1 MSVEYSREQAE
12 QVLKDEN
19 KFNGFNDILFT
30 GDKEFLNHKFPP
42 KIEYVGSVW
51 KIRNRIFLC
60 NSQTELGTLHG
71 YGIDDDGK
79 WFLTS
84 GAGFCCCSASS
95 LHKLTQ
101 ATPTEWMDAL
111 EKFAES
117 KYNVGDE
124 VKCLLLNNPNE
135 ILESLNSVVRNQE
148 PALNKWWGEKNEN
161 IGTLLMEDGIWADI
175 ITPAKDELDEKLK
188 ELTKLAESQGKNL
201 KITFEKQ

>member
-1 MSVEYSREQAE
+1 MSVEYTKEQAE
-12 QVLKDEN
+12 QMLIDEN
-19 KFNGFNDILFT
+19 KFNYGWAILST

-42 KIEYVGSVW
+42 KIEYVGNVW
-51 KIRNRIFLC
+51 KIENRIFLC

-71 YGIDDDGK
+71 YGMDDDGK

-95 LHKLTQ
+95 LHKLTK
-101 ATPTEWMDAL
+101 ATPTEWMAAL

-117 KYNVGDE
+117 RYIIGDE
-124 VKCLLLNNPNE
+124 VKCLSDGIIE
-135 ILESLNSVVRNQE
+135 IIVSFNH
-148 PALNKWWGEKNEN
+148 ALNKSNCLNEWWDTVEYGAA
-161 IGTLLMEDGIWADI
+161 LLMKDGIWADI
-175 ITPAKDELDEKLK
+175 ITPAKDELNEKLK

>member
-1 MSVEYSREQAE
+1 MSVEYTKEQAE
-12 QVLKDEN
+12 QVIKDYNIYDGYSQLNE
-19 KFNGFNDILFT
+19 DYS
-30 GDKEFLNHKFPP
+30 DFLNHKFPP
-42 KIEYVGSVW
+42 KIDYVGSVW

-95 LHKLTQ
+95 LHKLTK

-117 KYNVGDE
+117 KYNLGDE
-124 VKCLLLNNPNE
+124 VKCLSLNNPNE
-135 ILESLNSVVRNQE
+135 KIASFNH
-148 PALNKWWGEKNEN
+148 ALNKFNCLNEWWATVEYGAA
-161 IGTLLMEDGIWADI
+161 LLMKDGIWADI